1 MAASSRGLTPFTL
14 VGGRVTRDL
23 DNHHSLQNDFLLQL
37 PKNKKKLTVG
47 GCWRRRTV
55 VLKCCCSDSV
65 VPIRRRSSGPSN
77 SVDKCSEECRL
88 DSKITRP
95 NYRPRIQASSNMA
108 FVSPPSVL
116 SLPQLLLL
124 RFSIIIIDDLQ
135 FVWTTRC
142 CSTSSCPIYLFFGVF
157 FF

>member
-1 MAASSRGLTPFTL
+1 MAASSRGLTPFSL
-14 VGGRVTRDL
+14 VGGRVRRDL

-47 GCWRRRTV
+47 GGWRRRTV

-95 NYRPRIQASSNMA
+95 NYRPRIQPSSTMA
-108 FVSPPSVL
+108 LVSPPSVL
-116 SLPQLLLL
+116 SLYFYIPQLLLL

-135 FVWTTRC
+135 FN
-142 CSTSSCPIYLFFGVF
+142 
-157 FF
+157 